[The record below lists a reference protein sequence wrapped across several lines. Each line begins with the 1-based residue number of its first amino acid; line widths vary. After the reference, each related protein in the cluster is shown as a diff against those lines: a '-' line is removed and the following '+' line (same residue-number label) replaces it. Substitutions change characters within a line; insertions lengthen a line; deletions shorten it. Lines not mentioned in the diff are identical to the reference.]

1 LRLGDDHVVV
11 AADVHDHGFIV
22 DISGVRADGIQEMAI
37 VRDDDQHAFVLVQIF
52 LQPMNR
58 IEVEVVGRLVEQQ
71 RGRRTE
77 ERLRQEHANFLS
89 ALKLAHFAFVKIAL
103 DAEAV
108 EQRARVGFGGV
119 AALFTDNTFELAET
133 HAVSVGEFL
142 VRLFVECVA
151 LLQRLEQ
158 LRVDAQRMIE
168 RGENPTPE
176 MEQQLDQLLGT
187 IQSKPIYQ
195 AAVTSQENFDKIMAR
210 VNNWILDGIKR
221 GAASPIITLG

>member
-1 LRLGDDHVVV
+1 MIEDKATELGRMIGQSAEYQAVKRAND
-11 AADVHDHGFIV
+11 AL
-22 DISGVRADGIQEMAI
+22 SGD
-37 VRDDDQHAFVLVQIF
+37 RDA
-52 LQPMNR
+52 
-58 IEVEVVGRLVEQQ
+58 
-71 RGRRTE
+71 
-77 ERLRQEHANFLS
+77 
-89 ALKLAHFAFVKIAL
+89 
-103 DAEAV
+103 
-108 EQRARVGFGGV
+108 
-119 AALFTDNTFELAET
+119 
-133 HAVSVGEFL
+133 
-142 VRLFVECVA
+142 VA

-168 RGENPTPE
+168 RGENPTAE

>member
-1 LRLGDDHVVV
+1 MIEDKAIELGRMIGQSPEYQAVKR
-11 AADVHDHGFIV
+11 ANEAL
-22 DISGVRADGIQEMAI
+22 SGD
-37 VRDDDQHAFVLVQIF
+37 RDA
-52 LQPMNR
+52 
-58 IEVEVVGRLVEQQ
+58 
-71 RGRRTE
+71 
-77 ERLRQEHANFLS
+77 
-89 ALKLAHFAFVKIAL
+89 
-103 DAEAV
+103 
-108 EQRARVGFGGV
+108 
-119 AALFTDNTFELAET
+119 
-133 HAVSVGEFL
+133 
-142 VRLFVECVA
+142 VA

-168 RGENPTPE
+168 RGENPTAE

>member
-1 LRLGDDHVVV
+1 MIEDKATELGRMIGQSPEYQAVKR
-11 AADVHDHGFIV
+11 ANEAL
-22 DISGVRADGIQEMAI
+22 SGD
-37 VRDDDQHAFVLVQIF
+37 RDA
-52 LQPMNR
+52 
-58 IEVEVVGRLVEQQ
+58 
-71 RGRRTE
+71 
-77 ERLRQEHANFLS
+77 
-89 ALKLAHFAFVKIAL
+89 
-103 DAEAV
+103 
-108 EQRARVGFGGV
+108 
-119 AALFTDNTFELAET
+119 
-133 HAVSVGEFL
+133 
-142 VRLFVECVA
+142 VA

-168 RGENPTPE
+168 RVENPTPE

>member
-1 LRLGDDHVVV
+1 MIEDKATELGRMIGQSPEYQAVKR
-11 AADVHDHGFIV
+11 ANEAL
-22 DISGVRADGIQEMAI
+22 SGD
-37 VRDDDQHAFVLVQIF
+37 RDA
-52 LQPMNR
+52 
-58 IEVEVVGRLVEQQ
+58 
-71 RGRRTE
+71 
-77 ERLRQEHANFLS
+77 
-89 ALKLAHFAFVKIAL
+89 
-103 DAEAV
+103 
-108 EQRARVGFGGV
+108 
-119 AALFTDNTFELAET
+119 
-133 HAVSVGEFL
+133 
-142 VRLFVECVA
+142 VA

>member
-1 LRLGDDHVVV
+1 MIEDKATELGRMIGQSAEYQAVKRAND
-11 AADVHDHGFIV
+11 AL
-22 DISGVRADGIQEMAI
+22 SGD
-37 VRDDDQHAFVLVQIF
+37 RDA
-52 LQPMNR
+52 
-58 IEVEVVGRLVEQQ
+58 
-71 RGRRTE
+71 
-77 ERLRQEHANFLS
+77 
-89 ALKLAHFAFVKIAL
+89 
-103 DAEAV
+103 
-108 EQRARVGFGGV
+108 
-119 AALFTDNTFELAET
+119 
-133 HAVSVGEFL
+133 
-142 VRLFVECVA
+142 VA

-168 RGENPTPE
+168 RGESPTAE

>member
-1 LRLGDDHVVV
+1 MIEDKATELGRMIGQSPEYQAVKRANEVL
-11 AADVHDHGFIV
+11 
-22 DISGVRADGIQEMAI
+22 SGD
-37 VRDDDQHAFVLVQIF
+37 RDA
-52 LQPMNR
+52 
-58 IEVEVVGRLVEQQ
+58 
-71 RGRRTE
+71 
-77 ERLRQEHANFLS
+77 
-89 ALKLAHFAFVKIAL
+89 
-103 DAEAV
+103 
-108 EQRARVGFGGV
+108 
-119 AALFTDNTFELAET
+119 
-133 HAVSVGEFL
+133 
-142 VRLFVECVA
+142 VA

>member
-1 LRLGDDHVVV
+1 
-11 AADVHDHGFIV
+11 
-22 DISGVRADGIQEMAI
+22 M
-37 VRDDDQHAFVLVQIF
+37 
-52 LQPMNR
+52 
-58 IEVEVVGRLVEQQ
+58 IED
-71 RGRRTE
+71 
-77 ERLRQEHANFLS
+77 
-89 ALKLAHFAFVKIAL
+89 K
-103 DAEAV
+103 AV
-108 EQRARVGFGGV
+108 ELGRMIGQSAEYQAVKRAND
-119 AALFTDNTFELAET
+119 ALSGDRDA
-133 HAVSVGEFL
+133 
-142 VRLFVECVA
+142 VA

-168 RGENPTPE
+168 RGENPTAE

>member
-1 LRLGDDHVVV
+1 MIEDKATELGRMIGQSPEYQAVKR
-11 AADVHDHGFIV
+11 ANEAL
-22 DISGVRADGIQEMAI
+22 SGD
-37 VRDDDQHAFVLVQIF
+37 RDA
-52 LQPMNR
+52 
-58 IEVEVVGRLVEQQ
+58 
-71 RGRRTE
+71 
-77 ERLRQEHANFLS
+77 
-89 ALKLAHFAFVKIAL
+89 
-103 DAEAV
+103 
-108 EQRARVGFGGV
+108 
-119 AALFTDNTFELAET
+119 
-133 HAVSVGEFL
+133 
-142 VRLFVECVA
+142 VA

-187 IQSKPIYQ
+187 IQSRPIYQ

>member
-1 LRLGDDHVVV
+1 MIEDKANELGRMIGQSPEYQAVKR
-11 AADVHDHGFIV
+11 ANEAL
-22 DISGVRADGIQEMAI
+22 SGD
-37 VRDDDQHAFVLVQIF
+37 RDA
-52 LQPMNR
+52 
-58 IEVEVVGRLVEQQ
+58 
-71 RGRRTE
+71 
-77 ERLRQEHANFLS
+77 
-89 ALKLAHFAFVKIAL
+89 
-103 DAEAV
+103 
-108 EQRARVGFGGV
+108 
-119 AALFTDNTFELAET
+119 
-133 HAVSVGEFL
+133 
-142 VRLFVECVA
+142 VA

>member
-1 LRLGDDHVVV
+1 MIEDKAIELGRMIGQSTEYQAVKR
-11 AADVHDHGFIV
+11 ANEAL
-22 DISGVRADGIQEMAI
+22 SGD
-37 VRDDDQHAFVLVQIF
+37 RDA
-52 LQPMNR
+52 
-58 IEVEVVGRLVEQQ
+58 
-71 RGRRTE
+71 
-77 ERLRQEHANFLS
+77 
-89 ALKLAHFAFVKIAL
+89 
-103 DAEAV
+103 
-108 EQRARVGFGGV
+108 
-119 AALFTDNTFELAET
+119 
-133 HAVSVGEFL
+133 
-142 VRLFVECVA
+142 VA

-168 RGENPTPE
+168 RGENPTAE

>member
-1 LRLGDDHVVV
+1 MIEDIATELGRMIGQSPEYQAVKR
-11 AADVHDHGFIV
+11 ANEAL
-22 DISGVRADGIQEMAI
+22 SGD
-37 VRDDDQHAFVLVQIF
+37 RDA
-52 LQPMNR
+52 
-58 IEVEVVGRLVEQQ
+58 
-71 RGRRTE
+71 
-77 ERLRQEHANFLS
+77 
-89 ALKLAHFAFVKIAL
+89 
-103 DAEAV
+103 
-108 EQRARVGFGGV
+108 
-119 AALFTDNTFELAET
+119 
-133 HAVSVGEFL
+133 
-142 VRLFVECVA
+142 VA